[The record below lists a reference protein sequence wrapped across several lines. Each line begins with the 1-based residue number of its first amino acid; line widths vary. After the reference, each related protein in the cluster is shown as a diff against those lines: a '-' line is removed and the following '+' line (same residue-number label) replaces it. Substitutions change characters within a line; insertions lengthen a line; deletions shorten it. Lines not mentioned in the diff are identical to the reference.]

1 MQDNLNKTQ
10 RSYSLLAAVVSTGRQ
25 YRKHWLLAV
34 MLIPAIAYYVIF
46 RYIPL
51 YGVSIAFKDYRFD
64 LGIMKSPWI
73 GFQQFGELFSVTSFK
88 EVLRNTIQI
97 SLIKLIT
104 GFPAP
109 IIFAI
114 LLNEMR
120 QVRYKKMVQTVSY
133 LPHFLS
139 WVILGGIFYQ
149 FFSPSDGPVNILL
162 KQFGI
167 RPIFFMADVR
177 WFRTILI
184 STSIWKD
191 FGWSSIIY
199 LAALSSISP
208 DQYEAA
214 QIDGANRMRQILHIT
229 LPGLTPVIT
238 IMLIFAVG
246 KLITDDFDQVFNLY
260 NPAVYRVGD
269 VLSTYTYRV
278 GLVQMR
284 YSFATAVGLFRN
296 VIAFVLVLSANAI
309 TKRINEYGLW

>member
-1 MQDNLNKTQ
+1 MQDNLNKAQ
-10 RSYSLLAAVVSTGRQ
+10 RSNGLLAAVMSTGRQ